1 MANQNNTIGNSTQ
14 KQKSS
19 NNKLRDFTP
28 VEDNLMA

>member
-1 MANQNNTIGNSTQ
+1 MVNHNNSIANSTQ